1 MSPVRC
7 RVIEKQGS
15 HYLYLLFQVPE
26 GKEIYKVS
34 ELYKKFVTTA
44 PAHTARPMKF
54 QGHVIPEYFT
64 ATFYLVDNDGI
75 KITAKNSANFKNT
88 WVVELMLRVTKIETV
103 EVVQLNVKGPK
114 HNPTHDV
121 FSTKPFDP
129 SNLGTIQAR
138 HFNQLQENR
147 SRFMSYAV
155 TTAIQSHKYTKQPDG
170 GHSWTIG
177 DKIEVS
183 EGELERVSDK
193 VEESS
198 YTKLDGNFYETF
210 ATRYKE
216 LARSGDKTPIKT
228 LQALYYPEKSV
239 KHVQSYATA
248 CRKKKLLPSAKQ
260 GKNSKVQKTTTRKGA
275 K

>member
-1 MSPVRC
+1 M
-7 RVIEKQGS
+7 
-15 HYLYLLFQVPE
+15 
-26 GKEIYKVS
+26 S
-34 ELYKKFVTTA
+34 ELYKRLVATT
-44 PAHTARPMKF
+44 PAHSARPMKF
-54 QGHVIPEYFT
+54 LGRVIPEYFT

-75 KITAKNSANFKNT
+75 KITDKNRANFKNT

-103 EVVQLNVKGPK
+103 EVVELKVKGPK
-114 HNPTHDV
+114 HIPSHDF
-121 FSTKPFDP
+121 FSTKPSDP
-129 SNLGTIQAR
+129 TDMGTIQAR

-147 SRFMSYAV
+147 ARFISIAV
-155 TTAIQSHKYTKQPDG
+155 QTAIQSHRYKKQSNG

-177 DKIEVS
+177 DNIEISV
-183 EGELERVSDK
+183 EELESVDDT
-193 VEESS
+193 VEAFA

-239 KHVQSYATA
+239 KHVQSYATT
-248 CRKKKLLPSAKQ
+248 CRKKKLLPLAKQ
-260 GKNSKVQKTTTRKGA
+260 GKNSKVRKTTTRKGA